1 MEIEKEAFVKLMDY
15 YKLLPTDIKKKE
27 VIDKLES
34 IILNYSNMCTS
45 LGITPNMSLKKEML
59 KLDKNSSEDDFLH
72 AVFAY
77 LNTIEEISATF
88 INQMCDE
95 IQD

>member
-1 MEIEKEAFVKLMDY
+1 MEIEKEAFSKLMDY

-27 VIDKLES
+27 IIDKLEN

-45 LGITPNMSLKKEML
+45 LGVVPNMSLKKEML
-59 KLDKNSSEDDFLH
+59 KLNKKSGEDDFLH

-77 LNTIEEISATF
+77 LNTIEEISAAF
-88 INQMCDE
+88 IDKMCDE
-95 IQD
+95 IQN

>member
-15 YKLLPTDIKKKE
+15 YKELPTDIKKKE

-77 LNTIEEISATF
+77 LNTIEEISAEF
-88 INQMCDE
+88 INKMCDE
-95 IQD
+95 IEN

>member
-15 YKLLPTDIKKKE
+15 YKQLPTDIKKKE
-27 VIDKLES
+27 IIDKLES

-77 LNTIEEISATF
+77 LNTIEEISAEF
-88 INQMCDE
+88 INKMCDE
-95 IQD
+95 IEN